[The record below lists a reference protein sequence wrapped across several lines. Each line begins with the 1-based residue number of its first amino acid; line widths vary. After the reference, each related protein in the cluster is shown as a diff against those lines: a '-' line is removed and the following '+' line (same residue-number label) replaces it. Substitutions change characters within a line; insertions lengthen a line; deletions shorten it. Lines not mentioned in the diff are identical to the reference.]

1 MTGSSIISFP
11 FMGREPSADKL
22 AEHVRALA
30 VDSFNVRMDEPH
42 FRDALA
48 EAGLG
53 MRQVLEVLRNGR
65 AIGYPELDRY
75 GDYRIRMV
83 RKVAGTRVVVVVAV
97 CADHVVCVTTW

>member
-1 MTGSSIISFP
+1 
-11 FMGREPSADKL
+11 MGKDASAESL

-42 FRDALA
+42 FRDAMT
-48 EAGLG
+48 EAGIG
-53 MRQVLEVLRNGR
+53 MRQVLEVLRTGR
-65 AIGYPELDRY
+65 VNGYPELDRY

-97 CADHVVCVTTW
+97 CADHVVCITTW